1 MDVLSVTGYQR
12 RTPHVV
18 AEHKGFFAKENL
30 EVRFHHTTYA
40 PDHNRGM
47 AEGRWDFTL
56 SSADTMIARTTTD
69 GVDYMLFMQSEEG
82 LSAYLIGQPGV
93 DAIEKL
99 RGKMLAG
106 DPGDS
111 NLDLIR
117 KKILRTHGMDDNEYA
132 IEIIGSS
139 PVRLEAFL
147 QGRVAA
153 AMLTPPASD
162 KALAAGGVLLAD
174 SEKYVPGWPLN
185 CGWTLRPW
193 LVEHRELIV
202 RFIRAWA
209 AATDWL
215 LAGQPRGDHR
225 ADDGKRK
232 TQTRRLRKR
241 LPESRAQAQIN
252 PPALRTVIELRKEM
266 GVYRPPFDPP
276 ERFYDPSYWS
286 EATGLRRNELK
297 NASDQRAQQ
306 HIDDAQHDGAE
317 KRRKKT
323 GNVKSRHHGGGKL
336 QHERVDDQPENSQRE
351 QGKRQG
357 NNFQHEAKRRVDK
370 ADDNRRD
377 QRRAE
382 TAHFDALKQKRDDQ
396 EARGAEKPMNEQ
408 VEHPSN

>member
-1 MDVLSVTGYQR
+1 MDILNVTGYQR
-12 RTPHVV
+12 RTPHVI

-93 DAIEKL
+93 DSIEKL
-99 RGKMLAG
+99 RRKLLAG

-117 KKILRTHGMDDNEYA
+117 KKILRAHGIDEGDYD

-147 QGRVAA
+147 QRRVAA

-162 KALAAGGVLLAD
+162 KALAAGGVLLANA
-174 SEKYVPGWPLN
+174 ENYVAGWPLN

-193 LVEHRELIV
+193 LEEHREVVV

-209 AATDWL
+209 TATDWL
-215 LAGQPRGDHR
+215 L
-225 ADDGKRK
+225 
-232 TQTRRLRKR
+232 
-241 LPESRAQAQIN
+241 LPENREETIALVIEKEKLTRAASEDAYRKVVPQAKIN
-252 PPALRTVIELRKEM
+252 PAALRTVIELRKEM
-266 GVYRPPFDPP
+266 GVYRPPWDPP
-276 ERFYDPSYWS
+276 ERFYDASYWS
-286 EATGLRRNELK
+286 EATGL
-297 NASDQRAQQ
+297 
-306 HIDDAQHDGAE
+306 
-317 KRRKKT
+317 
-323 GNVKSRHHGGGKL
+323 HG
-336 QHERVDDQPENSQRE
+336 E
-351 QGKRQG
+351 
-357 NNFQHEAKRRVDK
+357 
-370 ADDNRRD
+370 
-377 QRRAE
+377 
-382 TAHFDALKQKRDDQ
+382 
-396 EARGAEKPMNEQ
+396 
-408 VEHPSN
+408 